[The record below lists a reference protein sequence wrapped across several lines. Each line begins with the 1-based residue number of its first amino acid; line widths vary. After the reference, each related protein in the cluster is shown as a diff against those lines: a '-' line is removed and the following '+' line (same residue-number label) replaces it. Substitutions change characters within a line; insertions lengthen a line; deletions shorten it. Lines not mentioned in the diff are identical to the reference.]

1 MLMLRRPHDRQAPRR
16 HRFESEQAMRR
27 GGEALNAVP
36 EAGTHL
42 DRVRRGPGARA
53 RLSIVPRLAFG
64 PTCTAQSDVRIH
76 RPQAEDGARCR
87 GERAP
92 RPPAR
97 PEPTPGRILELLR
110 SHLRAEGFD
119 DIEMA
124 VLVSAEP
131 AGHRSSIPSCGG
143 SQTVRGRSSARR
155 RPHRARSALH
165 VRAVYGSGVCR
176 IANAWRHSRPG
187 RFDGTHKRALT

>member
-16 HRFESEQAMRR
+16 HRFESEEAMRR

-42 DRVRRGPGARA
+42 GRVRRGPGARA

-76 RPQAEDGARCR
+76 RPQAEDGAHCR

-92 RPPAR
+92 RPQAR
-97 PEPTPGRILELLR
+97 PEPTPGRDP
-110 SHLRAEGFD
+110 RAASLASSRRGVRRHRD
-119 DIEMA
+119 DGARLGRACGTSIEHPFVRRVA
-124 VLVSAEP
+124 DVAREVFGAP
-131 AGHRSSIPSCGG
+131 PSTSGT
-143 SQTVRGRSSARR
+143 Q
-155 RPHRARSALH
+155 RA
-165 VRAVYGSGVCR
+165 
-176 IANAWRHSRPG
+176 SRT
-187 RFDGTHKRALT
+187 RC